1 MKLGKLL
8 RLNVLISLNNI
19 LTNCGFPEW
28 LNDYDLKKHYD
39 IDKFNK
45 RYMELLDDFM
55 KPYALN
61 NTEKSEINL

>member
-28 LNDYDLKKHYD
+28 LNDYDLKK
-39 IDKFNK
+39 
-45 RYMELLDDFM
+45 LDDDYIPLLKEFLT
-55 KPYALN
+55 PYALN
-61 NTEKSEINL
+61 KTEKSEEHD

>member
-1 MKLGKLL
+1 MGANDRQEFIIMLL
-8 RLNVLISLNNI
+8 IENRSY
-19 LTNCGFPEW
+19 CSSDKGDFYE
-28 LNDYDLKKHYD
+28 YLKKHYD